1 MPEPQRAQ
9 WEDRLYNVG
18 IRITGK
24 QKNLIIDHA
33 KSKGI
38 SVSQL
43 IEYAV
48 WQFIREDKGIA
59 APGPSQFTK
68 ATKEEMIKAYLTNKT
83 VLQPCGKTECESK
96 VTMFQGMEFC
106 ETCNLRIG

>member
-1 MPEPQRAQ
+1 MPEAQRAQ
-9 WEDRLYNVG
+9 FEDRLYNLG

-33 KSKGI
+33 KSRGM

-48 WQFIREDKGIA
+48 WQFIREERGIP
-59 APGPSQFTK
+59 APGPSQFAK
-68 ATKEEMIKAYLTNKT
+68 VTKEEMIRAYLTGET
-83 VLQPCGKTECESK
+83 LLQPCGKIECK
-96 VTMFQGMEFC
+96 QDLVMFQGMEFC

>member
-1 MPEPQRAQ
+1 MPEPRRADFD
-9 WEDRLYNVG
+9 DRLYNLG
-18 IRITGK
+18 IRISGK
-24 QKNLIIDHA
+24 QKNQIIDFA

-48 WQFIREDKGIA
+48 WQFIREDKGIP
-59 APGPSQFTK
+59 APGPSQFAKVTP
-68 ATKEEMIKAYLTNKT
+68 EENIRAYLTGVNL
-83 VLQPCGKTECESK
+83 LQPCGQQSCKQETI
-96 VTMFQGMEFC
+96 MFQGMEFC